1 MHAYIHTCIHTYIH
15 TSIHSYFINRLL
27 RPGGLFLFSEPD
39 GDSSFLESVYKVFLI
54 HSYTSIPMYICQ
66 VFPERISNKV
76 ATAGEKATRSE
87 SFSSEKKTKNKKI
100 RNSRDS
106 SKKKRGGDDSSE
118 EESSAT
124 TATIEDDSV
133 SDSVIAVD
141 NSVNTIAATTTTTTT
156 TTAEGTEMVVA
167 DSSSARTGDKDGSTR
182 PAVTVERLSNVFFPY
197 ITGIAVRP

>member
-118 EESSAT
+118 ESSAT

-141 NSVNTIAATTTTTTT
+141 NSVNTIAATTTTITT

>member
-118 EESSAT
+118 ESSAT

-141 NSVNTIAATTTTTTT
+141 NSVNTIAAATTTTTT

>member
-1 MHAYIHTCIHTYIH
+1 MHACIHTYKHTYIH
-15 TSIHSYFINRLL
+15 TYIHSYFINRLL

-39 GDSSFLESVYKVFLI
+39 GDSSFLESVYKAFLI

-118 EESSAT
+118 ESSAT

-141 NSVNTIAATTTTTTT
+141 NSVNTIAATTTTITT

-167 DSSSARTGDKDGSTR
+167 DSSSASTGDKDGSTR